1 MSSTE
6 KTVAA
11 MLDSMGLKLLS
22 PKSRP
27 WKAGWRVGDKA
38 SNYCWAMRRDPFAQW
53 IEYRRIDDFLK
64 ALLEDIVD
72 FSSENKCV
80 ANKFYKKSLDEA
92 RIMLDLAQGVYSNVQ
107 P

>member
-11 MLDSMGLKLLS
+11 MLDSMGLELIS
-22 PKSRP
+22 PSRR
-27 WKAGWRVGDKA
+27 WKTGWRVGDKA
-38 SNYCWAMRRDPFAQW
+38 SNYCWSMRRDLFVYW
-53 IEYRRIDDFLK
+53 IEYERIDDFLK

-72 FSSENKCV
+72 FSSLEENRCV

-92 RIMLDLAQGVYSNVQ
+92 KVLLDLSNGGNYGT
-107 P
+107 

>member
-1 MSSTE
+1 MPSSE

-11 MLDSMGLKLLS
+11 MLDSMGLELLS

-27 WKAGWRVGDKA
+27 WKTGWRVGDKT
-38 SNYCWAMRRDPFAQW
+38 SSYCWAMRRDAFAQW
-53 IEYRRIDDFLK
+53 IEYTRIDDFLK

-92 RIMLDLAQGVYSNVQ
+92 RVMLDLMEGCTKWK
-107 P
+107 